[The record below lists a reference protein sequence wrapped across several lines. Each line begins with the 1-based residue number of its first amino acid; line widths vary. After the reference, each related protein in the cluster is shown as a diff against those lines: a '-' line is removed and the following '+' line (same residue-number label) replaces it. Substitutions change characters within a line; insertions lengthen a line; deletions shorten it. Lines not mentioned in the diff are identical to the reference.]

1 MSAPQ
6 VELVKCQDGHFSYSS
21 GTSHSS
27 STLLPPVSGHL
38 VGTDNYASRLISKL
52 PQWSRFSDSKLS
64 SSLPDCRELR
74 LPGLTEQT
82 QIMTSQRPP
91 PTRAAA
97 TTQCVEDPQMKHWS
111 SELPAYTRRSWR
123 QSMDSVS
130 QPVPASSEDGNYL
143 TKTNYHDTIVPT
155 TLQKSSSVGGFL
167 IDKSM
172 TSMTARRAS
181 LSMDN
186 LRDQQLMVIVIL
198 SSSLLHLLRHIT
210 IIHECTLYLY
220 VFHIHVTEKP
230 SKNLVNLCNFV

>member
-38 VGTDNYASRLISKL
+38 VGTDNYARRPISKL

-130 QPVPASSEDGNYL
+130 QPVPASSEDGNQSRTSYQ
-143 TKTNYHDTIVPT
+143 HTIVPT

-167 IDKSM
+167 IDKST
-172 TSMTARRAS
+172 TSITSRKAS

-198 SSSLLHLLRHIT
+198 SSLSLHH
-210 IIHECTLYLY
+210 
-220 VFHIHVTEKP
+220 
-230 SKNLVNLCNFV
+230 